1 MSDTG
6 VDMLSDLPLSVSP
19 TESTVAIEHTAMQ
32 IDTTNCS
39 NVTDTT
45 IALPQALLN
54 RTNWT
59 TRRTRMLIQ
68 TIIGT
73 DDNRRCGE
81 CRRTFSTMKR
91 LKIHIPQHFTVTFC
105 LCGVQHFYR
114 DAILRHQRTQTCYT
128 GHLYEVDSD
137 SYTEFRDLVLP
148 HVTDTDRRQTLL
160 DKFPTTRPT
169 VESDS
174 DAEPLTTETTTQPDV
189 TTQALRLVVTRT
201 GRTITED
208 GKTPTTTISYI
219 PSWPKRKKK
228 DHGVAKE
235 NANPDRFLLT
245 DLRKMQKR
253 MNRLCKERKKLTTD
267 MNKLCDR
274 LEQRLAARPWR
285 SFHSTPL
292 PPHDSVSKK

>member
-6 VDMLSDLPLSVSP
+6 IDMLSDLPLSVSP
-19 TESTVAIEHTAMQ
+19 TESTVATEHTTMQ

-39 NVTDTT
+39 NVTDTR

-68 TIIGT
+68 TLIGT

-105 LCGVQHFYR
+105 PCGVHHFYR

-128 GHLYEVDSD
+128 GHLYEVDAD
-137 SYTEFRDLVLP
+137 SYTEFRDLILP

-160 DKFPTTRPT
+160 EKFPATRPT

-189 TTQALRLVVTRT
+189 TTQPLRVVVTRT

-208 GKTPTTTISYI
+208 DKTPTTTISYL
-219 PSWPKRKKK
+219 PSRPKRKRK
-228 DHGVAKE
+228 DPNVAQE
-235 NANPDRFLLT
+235 NAHPDRTILA

-253 MNRLCKERKKLTTD
+253 MNRLCKEQKKLATD
-267 MNKLCDR
+267 MTKLRDR
-274 LEQRLAARPWR
+274 LEQRVTARP
-285 SFHSTPL
+285 
-292 PPHDSVSKK
+292 

>member
-1 MSDTG
+1 
-6 VDMLSDLPLSVSP
+6 MLSDLPLSMSP
-19 TESTVAIEHTAMQ
+19 TESTVATEHTAMQ

-39 NVTDTT
+39 NVTDTR

-54 RTNWT
+54 HTNWT

-68 TIIGT
+68 TLIGT

-91 LKIHIPQHFTVTFC
+91 LKIYIPQHFTVTFC
-105 LCGVQHFYR
+105 LCGVHHFYR

-128 GHLYEVDSD
+128 GHLCEVDAD
-137 SYTEFRDLVLP
+137 SYTEFRDLILP
-148 HVTDTDRRQTLL
+148 HVTDTDRRQTRL
-160 DKFPTTRPT
+160 DKFPATRPT

-174 DAEPLTTETTTQPDV
+174 DAEPLTAETATQPDETTQPLHV
-189 TTQALRLVVTRT
+189 VVTRT

-208 GKTPTTTISYI
+208 DKTPTTTISYI
-219 PSWPKRKKK
+219 PNRPKRKKK
-228 DHGVAKE
+228 NPGVAKE
-235 NANPDRFLLT
+235 NANLNRSILA
-245 DLRKMQKR
+245 DLWKMQKR
-253 MNRLCKERKKLTTD
+253 MNWLCKEQKKLTTD
-267 MNKLCDR
+267 MNKLRDR

-292 PPHDSVSKK
+292 SHLDCVSKK